1 MMQRF
6 GDNEGVVIVNTPLAA
21 LEAANRLK
29 GGAEIEYAEP
39 NYIYTH
45 NATSTDP
52 YFTDGSLWGMKGGN
66 GSNAA
71 AAWAAGSTGSKG
83 VFVGIID
90 EGVQTTHP
98 DLDANIWTNP
108 FDAKDGIDN
117 DGNGYI
123 DDVNGWDFANGDN
136 SVYDGGKG
144 GNVDD
149 HGTHVA
155 GTIGAKSNGAGVV
168 GINWNVTMISCKF
181 LGRSGGTSAN
191 AIRAV
196 DYLTDLKSRHRLKIV
211 ASNNSWGGGA
221 FSQALYEAIE
231 RANKADILFV
241 AAAGNG
247 GRDGLGDDNDRTPHY
262 PSSYTNANIISVAS
276 ITSTGAKSGFSN
288 YGSTTVDLG
297 APGSGIYSTT
307 AASIYESYSG
317 TSMATPHVTGAIALY
332 ASVKPTATAPQI
344 KNAILTSAVSTT
356 SLNGKTV
363 TGGRLDANVALSK

>member
-1 MMQRF
+1 
-6 GDNEGVVIVNTPLAA
+6 
-21 LEAANRLK
+21 
-29 GGAEIEYAEP
+29 
-39 NYIYTH
+39 
-45 NATSTDP
+45 
-52 YFTDGSLWGMKGGN
+52 MKGGN

-344 KNAILTSAVSTT
+344 KNAILTSAVPTT
-356 SLNGKTV
+356 SLNGKTI
-363 TGGRLDANVALSK
+363 TGGRLDANAALSK